1 MHSDRKVSLYQLN
14 LLSWNRML
22 NKNRRALE
30 MQVKCCMSNAVWL
43 KSVFK
48 GLAKTVVIY
57 FETAG
62 WVSKSEQE
70 TVRAWLLISAKGG
83 LSLTVIWQLFIKKSI
98 NTQFCRA
105 SCEPVRSSFFARYKH
120 TSINQIIFK
129 IIFRCIS
136 RRSTTWLFSVAALL

>member
-14 LLSWNRML
+14 LLSRNRML

-30 MQVKCCMSNAVWL
+30 MQVKCSMSNAVQL

-62 WVSKSEQE
+62 
-70 TVRAWLLISAKGG
+70 
-83 LSLTVIWQLFIKKSI
+83 
-98 NTQFCRA
+98 
-105 SCEPVRSSFFARYKH
+105 
-120 TSINQIIFK
+120 
-129 IIFRCIS
+129 
-136 RRSTTWLFSVAALL
+136 